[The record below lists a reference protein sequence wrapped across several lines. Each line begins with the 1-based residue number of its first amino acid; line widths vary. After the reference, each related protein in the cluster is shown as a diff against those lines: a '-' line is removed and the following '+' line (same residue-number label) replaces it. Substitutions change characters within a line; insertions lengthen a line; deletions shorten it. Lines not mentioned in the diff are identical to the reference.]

1 MHEISY
7 LRYIPWG
14 TIMLTI
20 ILRIFCVGMQYR
32 EHTQPVAACQM
43 VYVKYRLAFSIV
55 VASQHV
61 LSVCASTVFLTLAG
75 VEDVGAWTS
84 YLLSS
89 RVALSMVNQ
98 LRAILLLER
107 PHRLN

>member
-1 MHEISY
+1 MHEFYY
-7 LRYIPWG
+7 LRYVPWG
-14 TIMLTI
+14 TSMLAI
-20 ILRIFCVGMQYR
+20 ILRIIRVGMQYR

-55 VASQHV
+55 VASQHL

-75 VEDVGAWTS
+75 VGDVGTWTS

-89 RVALSMVNQ
+89 LVALSMVNQ
-98 LRAILLLER
+98 VRATLLPER